1 MEQNWVLIGA
11 NKFPQSDS
19 LLANMAA
26 RSQGFDPTD
35 EDTKKRKQ
43 AVDGKTLPDFE
54 FAKAFLGAS
63 GFFVKGMDDG
73 WLVTG
78 AVLTK

>member
-1 MEQNWVLIGA
+1 M

-26 RSQGFDPTD
+26 RSQGLDPS
-35 EDTKKRKQ
+35 EPETKERKQ
-43 AVDGKTLPDFE
+43 EIDGELLPEFE

-63 GFFVKGMDDG
+63 GFTVKGVDDG

-78 AVLTK
+78 AVLTKE